1 MKQLVFQILGGFSM
15 KDIPFLLL
23 QLTISSLL
31 VWIIRVYWRKR
42 ELPDEEKE
50 FLKYLIPLQ
59 IIFTTLAI
67 FSLRSPWMIIF
78 LGIVSLVPVLGTTT
92 LSLRSKFFYLL
103 SVFIAFGC
111 GAANIIVTALVTFF
125 LAVPVLQ
132 FYSKEK

>member
-125 LAVPVLQ
+125 LVVPVLQ

>member
-125 LAVPVLQ
+125 LVVPVLQ
-132 FYSKEK
+132 FYSK